1 MTVLENSRVIIIRH
15 ANSIFNKKWHEVE
28 QGIESGELQS
38 DAFLEVVKDYDL
50 LDCPLSDLGEQQC
63 AEASPMAHQLMNIKT
78 VLISPLR
85 RALQTAHLLFKDH
98 PNFSEIKFI
107 VHPMLRE
114 NMHTVCDIPED
125 FSLVKQ
131 EYAKKIPHLDLSE
144 MTFEQETHAP
154 WYVHHL

>member
-1 MTVLENSRVIIIRH
+1 
-15 ANSIFNKKWHEVE
+15 
-28 QGIESGELQS
+28 
-38 DAFLEVVKDYDL
+38 
-50 LDCPLSDLGEQQC
+50 
-63 AEASPMAHQLMNIKT
+63 MAHSLTNIKT

-125 FSLVKQ
+125 FDLVEK
-131 EYAKKIPHLDLSE
+131 EYTNKIPHLDLSE
-144 MTFEQETHAP
+144 MISNKESLAP